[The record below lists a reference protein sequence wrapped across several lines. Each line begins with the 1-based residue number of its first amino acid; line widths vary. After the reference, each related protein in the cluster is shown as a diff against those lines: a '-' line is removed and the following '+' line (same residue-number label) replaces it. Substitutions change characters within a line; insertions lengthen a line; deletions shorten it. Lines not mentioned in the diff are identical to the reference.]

1 MSRGLLPRTSVIYNY
16 HYAKEFHSELSPDE
30 FEEIREKCRDF
41 ERFHRNNISEILYL
55 VQRFTGFRWK
65 REFIPIYIIKSEAP
79 LFLNDPLTISYLENK
94 NFMKV
99 MLVEELIENIWNER
113 VVSKELRNA
122 VVHRLTREI
131 MRRTGPNL
139 EPEVERC
146 LSFLGRRKEWLLSEK
161 LEWNPEEKSAKEFV
175 EEKGWI

>member
-1 MSRGLLPRTSVIYNY
+1 R
-16 HYAKEFHSELSPDE
+16 
-30 FEEIREKCRDF
+30 C
-41 ERFHRNNISEILYL
+41 
-55 VQRFTGFRWK
+55 K